1 MVTQRTRCS
10 RVYRVA
16 PHEGSNPST
25 KARIFHQGRRDLRRT
40 GSYDAE
46 NRTTKYDRKSQETGE
61 RYDSYVRNITHVR
74 ELSSM
79 VEQVAVNHLI
89 EVQFF

>member
-1 MVTQRTRCS
+1 MVTQRTRYS

-25 KARIFHQGRRDLRRT
+25 KAYGFQQGRRDLRRT

-46 NRTTKYDRKSQETGE
+46 NRTTKYDRKSQETDE
-61 RYDSYVRNITHVR
+61 RHKLVIGRR
-74 ELSSM
+74 EKQSRLVVTAMWS
-79 VEQVAVNHLI
+79 ARKGDD
-89 EVQFF
+89 

>member
-25 KARIFHQGRRDLRRT
+25 KARVFHQGRRDLRRT
-40 GSYDAE
+40 GLYDAE
-46 NRTTKYDRKSQETGE
+46 NRTTKYDRKSQETSEKHELVIG
-61 RYDSYVRNITHVR
+61 RR
-74 ELSSM
+74 EKQSRLVVTAM
-79 VEQVAVNHLI
+79 WFARKGDD
-89 EVQFF
+89 